1 MKRLGPFFHQRPM
14 NESGAFTDS
23 GIGEQSGTFL
33 PDRPSS
39 ASAIYPHLR
48 RIARSRLRCGCDTLL
63 DTTALVHE
71 SYIRFAQSGG
81 DAADWQ
87 SFLRYASRIMHNVAV
102 DSIRRRSAQ
111 VHGGGAV
118 HVELENG
125 MCAAGSAESEEIA
138 ALRRA
143 IEQLELLD
151 PRLAQVVEMRFFGGV
166 TESEIAATLGVTERT
181 VRRDWEKAK
190 LLLAQA
196 LRS

>member
-1 MKRLGPFFHQRPM
+1 MKRRGPFCHQRPM

-23 GIGEQSGTFL
+23 DEQSGTFL

-39 ASAIYPHLR
+39 ASAIYPQLR
-48 RIARSRLRCGCDTLL
+48 RIARSRLRCGRDTLL

-71 SYIRFAQSGG
+71 SYIRFAQSGSN
-81 DAADWQ
+81 AADWQ
-87 SFLRYASRIMHNVAV
+87 SFLRYAPRIMHNVAV

-118 HVELENG
+118 HVELENN
-125 MCAAGSAESEEIA
+125 MCAAGPTESEEIA
-138 ALRRA
+138 TLRRA

-151 PRLAQVVEMRFFGGV
+151 PRLAQVVEMRFFEGA
-166 TESEIAATLGVTERT
+166 TESEIAAALGVTERT
-181 VRRDWEKAK
+181 VRRDWEKAR
-190 LLLAQA
+190 LLLARA